1 MLGEIEVQD
10 ARIVE
15 EAVRARGRRHCVRRA
30 RCSRARLNSA
40 AATQRARA
48 RLVECNG
55 ITATAS
61 QRHWH
66 TVIQTV
72 RARNAASNSHHGQE
86 SVEG

>member
-15 EAVRARGRRHCVRRA
+15 EAVRARGRRHCVRRD

-55 ITATAS
+55 ITATAP

-66 TVIQTV
+66 AVIQT
-72 RARNAASNSHHGQE
+72 SNSHHGQE
-86 SVEG
+86 SVGG